1 MEQTLELL
9 QKQKQIL
16 TQKQIQSLT
25 ILAMDNVELDCFL
38 RQEYLDNPMLEI
50 NGQSPETVYESLPVL
65 PSEDDKKWNH
75 QMEESKDLKEY
86 LRSQLN
92 IGNNDETY
100 ESLQKYLIECLDD
113 SGYFTLSTK
122 EVAGYFH
129 TSEETVTNCLDE
141 LKLLEPVGVFSSDL
155 KECLLRQ
162 LEALGSEDPL

>member
-65 PSEDDKKWNH
+65 PSVP
-75 QMEESKDLKEY
+75 SCTTVY
-86 LRSQLN
+86 
-92 IGNNDETY
+92 T
-100 ESLQKYLIECLDD
+100 
-113 SGYFTLSTK
+113 
-122 EVAGYFH
+122 V
-129 TSEETVTNCLDE
+129 SEFLPQDARQ
-141 LKLLEPVGVFSSDL
+141 PFS
-155 KECLLRQ
+155 
-162 LEALGSEDPL
+162 AAH